1 MKKNNEIVCRI
12 EKEKKKQRKMYEK
25 KSSLEQKPRETSN
38 KTNDRE
44 KERDYHQLFTYV
56 HAYKK

>member
-1 MKKNNEIVCRI
+1 MKSYVEQK
-12 EKEKKKQRKMYEK
+12 KKKKQRKMYEK

-44 KERDYHQLFTYV
+44 KEREIIINCSHMYV